1 MPEWLEGMIGPTMLL
16 WLYALAFGVVWIV
29 ADWRGA
35 FSTGADLISR
45 WAMSLVIAT
54 WVVRDA
60 HKRGRQ
66 LCYDY
71 GMFLFFGWP
80 VVAPV
85 YLFQTRGV
93 RAFLTLLWFIGIW
106 FLVALSIGVVVAVRE
121 FSSS

>member
-1 MPEWLEGMIGPTMLL
+1 MPQWLEGMIGPTLLL
-16 WLYALAFGVVWIV
+16 WLYAVSFAVAWI
-29 ADWRGA
+29 AAGGRGA
-35 FSTGADLISR
+35 FSTGGDLISR
-45 WAMSLVIAT
+45 WAMALVVTT

-60 HKRGRQ
+60 HKRSRQ

-71 GMFLFFGWP
+71 GMFLFFWWP

-93 RAFLTLLWFIGIW
+93 RAFLTLLWFAGIW
-106 FLVALSIGVVVAVRE
+106 LFVALTIGVVTAVRE